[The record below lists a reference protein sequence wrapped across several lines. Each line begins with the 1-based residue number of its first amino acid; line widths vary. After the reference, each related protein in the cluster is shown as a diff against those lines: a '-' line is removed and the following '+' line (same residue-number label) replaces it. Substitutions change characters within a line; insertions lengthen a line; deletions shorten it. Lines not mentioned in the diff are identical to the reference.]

1 MKIICPSC
9 LTSYIMIK
17 SAKKVYE
24 RLLRCSTCG
33 NTWQY
38 KKIIDQTLDSTD
50 SSRRKHN
57 YKIFG
62 TNINFLLDKKI
73 LEHPNYV
80 KIDVDGIEHLV
91 LSGGIEILKNVKEIL
106 IELPGVW
113 DEQTNT
119 SNKLLIES
127 GFTLTKDHK
136 FDPITNPTVAANQ
149 IWKRL

>member
-50 SSRRKHN
+50 SSRGKHN
-57 YKIFG
+57 YKIIDSA
-62 TNINFLLDKKI
+62 NKSSYHSIINEDNQNSYQDFT
-73 LEHPNYV
+73 E
-80 KIDVDGIEHLV
+80 
-91 LSGGIEILKNVKEIL
+91 
-106 IELPGVW
+106 
-113 DEQTNT
+113 T
-119 SNKLLIES
+119 SNHSKPNS
-127 GFTLTKDHK
+127 GLQRRNKSNSSSLSQCVFCRRSSKCNLHDLYSGRPH
-136 FDPITNPTVAANQ
+136 
-149 IWKRL
+149 